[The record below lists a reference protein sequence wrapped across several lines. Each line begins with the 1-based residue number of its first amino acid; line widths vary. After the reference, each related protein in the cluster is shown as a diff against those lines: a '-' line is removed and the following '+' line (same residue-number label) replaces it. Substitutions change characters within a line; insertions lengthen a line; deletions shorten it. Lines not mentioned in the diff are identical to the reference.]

1 MTQWPAPS
9 PSQPLVTTWRLP
21 TPPPQLR
28 LRPDPPYANA
38 GR

>member
-1 MTQWPAPS
+1 MTLSPAPS
-9 PSQPLVTTWRLP
+9 SAPLRATAWQPP